1 MCSGRV
7 DLDFILDAL
16 AQGND
21 GVFVGGCRL
30 DECNYTTQG
39 NYDAYAVVEIAKRIM
54 ERLGIDPGRLRIE
67 FMSGADGNLMA
78 EVLDDFSARIRELG
92 PLGSSEG
99 LAADKLKRKLEAARR
114 LVPYIRLVERERLR
128 LPVKSEAACKA
139 FYSDPETDRLF
150 DELVGDKLTLS
161 EIMLLLKDK
170 DLATGE
176 LAGLLELDAAGVA
189 RRVGEASRQGLIG
202 YDEER
207 KCYTLM
213 Q

>member
-7 DLDFILDAL
+7 DLDFILEAF
-16 AQGND
+16 ANGND

-39 NYDAYAVVEIAKRIM
+39 NYDAYSVVEIAKRIL
-54 ERLGIDPGRLRIE
+54 RQIGLDPGRLRIE
-67 FMSGADGNLMA
+67 FMSGSDGNLMA
-78 EVLDDFSARIRELG
+78 EVLDSFSHQIRELG

-99 LAADKLKRKLEAARR
+99 LDGGKLKRKLEAARK

-128 LPVKSEAACKA
+128 IPVKSEENYKA
-139 FYSDPETDRLF
+139 FFADPETDRLF
-150 DELVGDKLTLS
+150 AELVTDKLTLS
-161 EIMLLLKDK
+161 EIMLLLNEK

-176 LAGLLELDAAGVA
+176 LAGLLELDASSVA
-189 RRVGEASRQGLIG
+189 RQVGDASRAGLIS

-207 KCYTLM
+207 KCYTLS
-213 Q
+213 

>member
-16 AQGND
+16 SQGND

-39 NYDAYAVVEIAKRIM
+39 NYDAYAVVEIAQRIM
-54 ERLGIDPGRLRIE
+54 RHLGIDPGRLRIE

-78 EVLDDFSARIRELG
+78 ELLDDFSARIRALG
-92 PLGSSEG
+92 PLGEAEG
-99 LAADKLKRKLEAARR
+99 LAPEKLALKLQAARK

-128 LPVKSEAACKA
+128 VPEKSRESYEKFFA
-139 FYSDPETDRLF
+139 DPETDRLF
-150 DELVGDKLTLS
+150 AELVADKLTIS
-161 EIMLLLKDK
+161 EIMLLLNDQ

-176 LAGLLELDAAGVA
+176 LADLLGLDPAGVA
-189 RRVGEASRQGLIG
+189 RQVGSASRAGLIN

-207 KCYTLM
+207 KCYTLS
-213 Q
+213 

>member
-39 NYDAYAVVEIAKRIM
+39 NYDAYAVVEIARRVM
-54 ERLGIDPGRLRIE
+54 RHLGIDPLRLRIE

-78 EVLDDFSARIRELG
+78 EVLDDFSAQIRELG
-92 PLGSSEG
+92 PLGQAEG
-99 LAADKLKRKLEAARR
+99 LAPEKLALKLKAARK

-128 LPVKSEAACKA
+128 IPEKSAASYEK
-139 FYSDPETDRLF
+139 FFSDPETDRLF
-150 DELVGDKLTLS
+150 SELVADKLTIS
-161 EIMLLLKDK
+161 EIMLLLNQK
-170 DLATGE
+170 DLSTGE
-176 LAGLLELDAAGVA
+176 LAALLGLDPAGVA
-189 RRVGEASRQGLIG
+189 RQVGSASQAGLIS

-207 KCYTLM
+207 KCYTLS
-213 Q
+213 